1 MRENDVVDLVEATER
16 LEAVAEAL
24 EVAAER
30 LATERV
36 VMAAEAEERVG
47 RIVATVESARE
58 AELEQKLAAAEAK
71 IAELTAGAAVQAA
84 ATVVSQSAGRKT
96 LPAGMVSMLAKQGV
110 SLELGAGGVAIEAG
124 ALEGALASLSIEQRI
139 AVKAEMRRAG
149 LLG

>member
-1 MRENDVVDLVEATER
+1 MRETDVVDLVEATER

-30 LATERV
+30 LASERV
-36 VMAAEAEERVG
+36 ALAAEAEERVG

-58 AELEQKLAAAEAK
+58 AELEQKLADAETR
-71 IAELTAGAAVQAA
+71 IAELSASAAVHAA
-84 ATVVSQSAGRKT
+84 AAVSQGAGRKT
-96 LPAGMVSMLAKQGV
+96 LPAGVVAMLAKQGV
-110 SLELGAGGVAIEAG
+110 ALELGVGAVSIEAG
-124 ALEGALASLSIEQRI
+124 ALDGALASLSIEQRI

>member
-30 LATERV
+30 LASERLAL
-36 VMAAEAEERVG
+36 AAEAEERVG

-58 AELEQKLAAAEAK
+58 AELEQKLAEAEAR
-71 IAELTAGAAVQAA
+71 IAELCANASVQAA
-84 ATVVSQSAGRKT
+84 AAVSQNVGRKT
-96 LPAGMVSMLAKQGV
+96 LPAGMVAMLAKQGV
-110 SLELGAGGVAIEAG
+110 ALELGAGAVLIEAG
-124 ALEGALASLSIEQRI
+124 ALDGALSSLSIEQRI